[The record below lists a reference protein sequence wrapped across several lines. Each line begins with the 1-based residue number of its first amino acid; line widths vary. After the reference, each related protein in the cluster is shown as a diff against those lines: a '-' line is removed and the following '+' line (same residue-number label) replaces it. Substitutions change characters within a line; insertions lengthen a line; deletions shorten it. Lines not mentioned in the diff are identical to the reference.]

1 MSRPGS
7 TQAGPGPVPCA
18 AGPGTSG
25 GQYVH
30 PEGICA
36 CFWGGP
42 APVRAAAPEVAGLA
56 GRPGVFDTS
65 WIGQATSPRNR
76 ARGRVRAWLRRLFGR
91 SGRPRQPFS

>member
-7 TQAGPGPVPCA
+7 TEAETGPVPCA
-18 AGPGTSG
+18 AGPGTG
-25 GQYVH
+25 AAQYVH

-42 APVRAAAPEVAGLA
+42 APVRAPAPEIAVLA

-65 WIGQATSPRNR
+65 WIGQETKRAYR
-76 ARGRVRAWLRRLFGR
+76 ARRRVRGWLRRL
-91 SGRPRQPFS
+91 SGR